1 MSEESIFGSHD
12 LVFTQNPKTREYVGG
27 GYLLNSELLN
37 CGAPAFMSGSGSG
50 GGKKRR
56 SKRTKASTVSSNS
69 GDDSDSNSKS
79 DYESGQVKKVS
90 ELLHKRVLA
99 IPAGIFLINSA
110 TATAKQP
117 SSSTT
122 SSTSFSS
129 TYDDARIRSMFDG
142 NNSDDDDDDD
152 DSDDSSA
159 GAGAGMAK
167 PAVISE
173 DLYSKLFKMLA
184 PNDADRK
191 RYWVSAATTCRARN
205 GIGKC
210 TQESHR
216 GVVPES
222 HAPAN
227 KKTRRNRRDNHL

>member
-1 MSEESIFGSHD
+1 MSEESVFGSHD

-37 CGAPAFMSGSGSG
+37 CGAPAFMSGGGSG

-79 DYESGQVKKVS
+79 DSESGKAKKVS
-90 ELLHKRVLA
+90 DLLHKRVLA

-110 TATAKQP
+110 TTTAKQP

-129 TYDDARIRSMFDG
+129 TYDDARIRAMFDG
-142 NNSDDDDDDD
+142 NNSDDDDDN
-152 DSDDSSA
+152 SDDSSAGA

-191 RYWVSAATTCRARN
+191 RYWVSAATTCRVRN

-210 TQESHR
+210 AQESHR